1 MQRDLVRS
9 QHEPSSDQNP
19 EHGCGDLLGSRLVI
33 GLIGPGDLCPR
44 AAIASLRRREGQSTK
59 KAKNAIER
67 LDDKLSNVWLFAGS
81 WACDVERLHHVVLQ
95 ESVKPLSG
103 ILLAR
108 VKMQAGLV
116 MLLGELDG
124 LLGTSAQAGSNGK

>member
-1 MQRDLVRS
+1 MAFS
-9 QHEPSSDQNP
+9 QESKINSLSLAFAGAKDNP
-19 EHGCGDLLGSRLVI
+19 LKR
-33 GLIGPGDLCPR
+33 
-44 AAIASLRRREGQSTK
+44 
-59 KAKNAIER
+59 AKNAIER

-124 LLGTSAQAGSNGK
+124 LLGASAQAGSNGK